1 MLNNGLEPD
10 NISLY
15 FDNVTVKDIEAIRAT
30 IQLYNKYYT
39 NAFKE
44 HNNILTLNN
53 PITALINGTKYLF
66 IPDFTD
72 DYPLHNKVIENFCKE
87 FNNKNAQLILY
98 LKKHNL
104 EDNFNKLTNTLN
116 KYDDYNVYIQLI
128 TEQEAPIEA
137 IIANIDTLITG
148 RNIDNLY
155 NVELAEKYRI
165 IMSFRKAALIMSRIV
180 IGELYF

>member
-1 MLNNGLEPD
+1 MRTKEKQFRHST
-10 NISLY
+10 ISVI
-15 FDNVTVKDIEAIRAT
+15 DVKQTPVKVDTNSGVDFST
-30 IQLYNKYYT
+30 I
-39 NAFKE
+39 
-44 HNNILTLNN
+44 
-53 PITALINGTKYLF
+53 
-66 IPDFTD
+66 
-72 DYPLHNKVIENFCKE
+72 CKE
-87 FNNKNAQLILY
+87 FNNKDAQLILY

-155 NVELAEKYRI
+155 NVELAEKYNKTI
-165 IMSFRKAALIMSRIV
+165 ISGVDIPNF
-180 IGELYF
+180 

>member
-1 MLNNGLEPD
+1 M
-10 NISLY
+10 
-15 FDNVTVKDIEAIRAT
+15 
-30 IQLYNKYYT
+30 
-39 NAFKE
+39 
-44 HNNILTLNN
+44 
-53 PITALINGTKYLF
+53 
-66 IPDFTD
+66 
-72 DYPLHNKVIENFCKE
+72 
-87 FNNKNAQLILY
+87 ILY

-165 IMSFRKAALIMSRIV
+165 IMSCRKAALIMSKYV
-180 IGELYF
+180 IGEHYF

>member
-1 MLNNGLEPD
+1 MSIFESAEEKL
-10 NISLY
+10 S
-15 FDNVTVKDIEAIRAT
+15 
-30 IQLYNKYYT
+30 
-39 NAFKE
+39 
-44 HNNILTLNN
+44 
-53 PITALINGTKYLF
+53 ITDLINGTKYLY

-72 DYPLHNKVIENFCKE
+72 DYPLHNKIIENFCKE

-128 TEQEAPIEA
+128 TEQKAPIEA

-155 NVELAEKYRI
+155 NVELAEKYNKTI
-165 IMSFRKAALIMSRIV
+165 ISGVDVPNF
-180 IGELYF
+180 